1 MLDGTAEVWLD
12 EERAILRAVMNATEV
27 GTAFFTTPGAPAD
40 RVHAL
45 RRAFDATMKDAAY
58 LEEAKSQKMDVDPM
72 TGEEMEK
79 LLKTIYASPP
89 ELVQRLKTAIDQ
101 YRDRS

>member
-1 MLDGTAEVWLD
+1 VPAERLQ
-12 EERAILRAVMNATEV
+12 AV
-27 GTAFFTTPGAPAD
+27 
-40 RVHAL
+40 RH
-45 RRAFDATMKDAAY
+45 AFDATMKDAAY
-58 LEEAKSQKMDVDPM
+58 REESKSQKMDVDPM

-101 YRDRS
+101 YRDRT